1 MAKGTLREGSRM
13 KLTNVLKF
21 EVYKLQV
28 YKRNAVYERNVWPQL
43 QTSTADHSVAGNT
56 INRSVIAVELDNG
69 VSSDQSE
76 ARILQHGGGKG
87 GGVWCYN

>member
-1 MAKGTLREGSRM
+1 M
-13 KLTNVLKF
+13 KLTNVMKF

-28 YKRNAVYERNVWPQL
+28 YKRNEVYKRNFFWPQL

-56 INRSVIAVELDNG
+56 IINRSVLAVELDNG

-76 ARILQHGGGKG
+76 ARILQNGAGKG